1 MCENCAIMVKKYD
14 PNHKYGNP
22 TPIQLPRSD
31 KGRFLPLKSDL
42 TKKHIYSNKKRRAVS
57 ISLTAPQHQLLEKVA
72 SSIGVSMRGF
82 VCSATLMHLNKIAQ
96 ELAQQTGK
104 VIE

>member
-1 MCENCAIMVKKYD
+1 MVKKYD

-22 TPIQLPRSD
+22 NPIQLPRSD

-57 ISLTAPQHQLLEKVA
+57 YYFTRQEHSFIKNVA
-72 SSIGVSMRGF
+72 YKIGVSLQAF
-82 VCSATLMHLNKIAQ
+82 CASASILHAQKIAQ
-96 ELAQQTGK
+96 ELAAQNDGEI
-104 VIE
+104 IE